1 MCEIYIYVVKTMI
14 QYKLTGSTFL
24 FEFLTSILTHFA
36 GVPPSN
42 HCALILVDKYV
53 FPHIYIN
60 PLIFVHSSFSV
71 NIYIYI
77 CVNFWKYFILVWF
90 MVCRVVW
97 LVTCHSFV
105 YKSNLKLYPC
115 FTFNQ

>member
-1 MCEIYIYVVKTMI
+1 MI

-42 HCALILVDKYV
+42 HCALIPVDKYV
-53 FPHIYIN
+53 FPHFYIN

-77 CVNFWKYFILVWF
+77 YLREFLEVFHSCLVYG
-90 MVCRVVW
+90 
-97 LVTCHSFV
+97 L
-105 YKSNLKLYPC
+105 
-115 FTFNQ
+115 